1 MPPNGTPK
9 KWLEQPLTHVWPD
22 RILRTMMLGLKGL
35 MALSPTRNKQ
45 RAHRTAVMLKVLVRD
60 HLHLDPG
67 AVAAIAEICRCVQ
80 PPDEGLTAKNKERL
94 AIFKD
99 KRRLRELVQVP
110 QRLMRRAL
118 AAAEDDDGR
127 KPALVAQLAV
137 VVETFLMAPMRI
149 GNLVQLRLDRHLSPI
164 AIREGQATIA
174 LPPEE
179 MRKGKALDYL
189 LDRDSCELMQ
199 TYLSRFRGRLAEPGN
214 PFLFPSYMGGHKNVV
229 TLRDQVT
236 KLMRD
241 ELGAVWHP
249 HLFRHLAAGLY
260 LEENPGEYET
270 VRRLLGHARLET
282 TVRYY
287 AGTEMAPSVRQYH
300 EVLRGH
306 GGPSAGRGR
315 VR

>member
-1 MPPNGTPK
+1 
-9 KWLEQPLTHVWPD
+9 
-22 RILRTMMLGLKGL
+22 
-35 MALSPTRNKQ
+35 
-45 RAHRTAVMLKVLVRD
+45 
-60 HLHLDPG
+60 
-67 AVAAIAEICRCVQ
+67 
-80 PPDEGLTAKNKERL
+80 
-94 AIFKD
+94 
-99 KRRLRELVQVP
+99 
-110 QRLMRRAL
+110 
-118 AAAEDDDGR
+118 
-127 KPALVAQLAV
+127 
-137 VVETFLMAPMRI
+137 MAPRRI
-149 GNLVQLRLDRHLSPI
+149 GNSVQLRLDRHLSPI

-249 HLFRHLAAGLY
+249 HSFRHLAAGLY

-287 AGTEMAPSVRQYH
+287 AGTEMAPSCGSTTRSCAAMVAPRP
-300 EVLRGH
+300 
-306 GGPSAGRGR
+306 GGGGAMSRAVGWRTPLPLAAWPEIDR
-315 VR
+315 VRWGGAYQERDELFPTWRVSAAGTRRPGPWSKRVTASGCGTRP